1 MTLFTNLRYLI
12 NQLITMKTT
21 KIIILFGALSISL
34 LASAQQAWTLQ
45 QCIDTALVNNRNVK
59 QKVLSRKISEINYQ
73 QSKQDLLPNLN
84 ASAGQYYNFG
94 RSLAADNVYRN
105 TNSSQTSFGLSS
117 NITLFDGLKMK
128 YNIDAR
134 KAELNA
140 SEADLKKMQS
150 DLVMSV
156 STAFLQVLLNKELLQ
171 ISKDQHDLTASKIE
185 QRKILVNAGKM
196 AEGEIYELIA
206 QESKEEMN
214 RVKAEQ
220 ALNYSL
226 LDLSQIL
233 EIQDFETFDVV
244 VPKELLNSDL
254 QLLNPQTV
262 YDGALIHR
270 PEIKSAEF
278 RLQSSEKNIQIAKSN
293 YYPSLSLGAQTGS
306 RYYNM
311 TGVPND
317 AFGKQMSNNLSTSV
331 GLNLSIP
338 IFNKFEVKNGVRTAV
353 IRAQSSKLDVE
364 NTKLELRKTIQ
375 QAYQNALAAKA
386 RWDAAVKSEVASR
399 EAYRFSNQKYE
410 NGRATV
416 YELYQAKSNLTQ
428 VLSEQTQAKYEYV
441 FRIKILEWL
450 K

>member
-1 MTLFTNLRYLI
+1 
-12 NQLITMKTT
+12 MKTA
-21 KIIILFGALSISL
+21 KIIILFGVLSFSF

-73 QSKQDLLPNLN
+73 QSKQNLLPDLN

-94 RSLAADNVYRN
+94 RSLAVDNVYRN
-105 TNSSQTSFGLSS
+105 TNSSQTSFGISS

-140 SEADLKKMQS
+140 SDADMKKMQS

-156 STAFLQVLLNKELLQ
+156 STAFLQVMLNKELLQ
-171 ISKDQHDLTASKIE
+171 IAKDQHDLTMTKIE
-185 QRKILVNAGKM
+185 QRKVLVSAGKM

-244 VPKELLNSDL
+244 VPNDLLNSEL
-254 QLLNPQTV
+254 QLLNSYCSTCRHITS
-262 YDGALIHR
+262 YYAR
-270 PEIKSAEF
+270 
-278 RLQSSEKNIQIAKSN
+278 KNQN
-293 YYPSLSLGAQTGS
+293 TG
-306 RYYNM
+306 
-311 TGVPND
+311 
-317 AFGKQMSNNLSTSV
+317 
-331 GLNLSIP
+331 
-338 IFNKFEVKNGVRTAV
+338 
-353 IRAQSSKLDVE
+353 
-364 NTKLELRKTIQ
+364 
-375 QAYQNALAAKA
+375 
-386 RWDAAVKSEVASR
+386 
-399 EAYRFSNQKYE
+399 
-410 NGRATV
+410 
-416 YELYQAKSNLTQ
+416 
-428 VLSEQTQAKYEYV
+428 
-441 FRIKILEWL
+441 
-450 K
+450 